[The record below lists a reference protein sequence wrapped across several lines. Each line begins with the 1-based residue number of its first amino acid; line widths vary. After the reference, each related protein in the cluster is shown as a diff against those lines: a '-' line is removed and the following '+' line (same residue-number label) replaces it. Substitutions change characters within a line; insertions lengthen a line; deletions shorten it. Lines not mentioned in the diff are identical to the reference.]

1 MKQFLKQILLAAV
14 LPVILILGLFEYTLR
29 SAPNDYALKDEW
41 MTKNTDVRILSFGSS
56 HAYYGIRPQY
66 FNEKAFNLAF
76 TSQSLKY
83 DHYLY
88 HKYVPLCD
96 SLEYIILPISYFTLR
111 ANMDSSA
118 ESWRIKGYCIY
129 MDCDYYAY
137 DIAKNIE
144 IASKD
149 KLNSIFDVLFCG
161 KNFLNCD
168 SLGWGFNNS
177 YSDRAEE
184 WQTTG
189 VTAANRHTKS
199 NKEMLDENISY
210 LEDMIEDA
218 KKRGIEVILLTTPTY
233 YTYRDNLDEEQ
244 LHEMVDLCNNLV
256 LKYDHVSYLNWLQHD
271 SFIEDDFFD
280 ADHLNEYGAEKL
292 TKLLNDYIL
301 KLADRI

>member
-1 MKQFLKQILLAAV
+1 MKRFLNQILLVAV
-14 LPVILILGLFEYTLR
+14 LPVILILGIFEYTLR

-111 ANMDSSA
+111 QNMDGGA

-137 DIAKNIE
+137 DISKNLE
-144 IASKD
+144 ISSKD
-149 KLNSIFDVLFCG
+149 KLNSIFDVLFRG
-161 KNFLNCD
+161 KTFLSCD
-168 SLGWGFNNS
+168 SLGWGVNYS
-177 YSDRAEE
+177 YKDRAKD
-184 WQTTG
+184 WQASG
-189 VTAANRHTKS
+189 VTAADRHTKT

-210 LEDMIEDA
+210 LEDMIEDT
-218 KKRGIEVILLTTPTY
+218 KKRGIEVILLTTPTF
-233 YTYRDNLDEEQ
+233 YTYRDNLDEAQ
-244 LHEMVDLCNNLV
+244 LHEMVELCDNLAH
-256 LKYDHVSYLNWLQHD
+256 KYDHVSYLNWLQHD

-292 TKLLNDYIL
+292 SKLLNDYIW
-301 KLADRI
+301 KLE